1 MGGSDRGDSTS
12 LRHEEK
18 TVRGN
23 VWSSSGEKTLISS
36 WFIRASFWGHRG
48 RLKPCWDQ
56 LSLEIFW
63 QVLGKTI
70 WGFAEVR
77 ELFVSNKRIF
87 KSKFIKVYFR
97 IISRYIQHNLHP
109 STSCPEISSLM
120 SIHFMMNPAQFPSI
134 KNDRSISMLCFLES
148 YSTQTMPVTTR
159 MTWHFF
165 VVWESQPKPS
175 FSHSHAGWGVDPRF
189 IRKNGGTLGM
199 VCTLNSQPHIYLN
212 KTWVSIGSQSPFK
225 GLR

>member
-18 TVRGN
+18 TIHGN
-23 VWSSSGEKTLISS
+23 VWSSSGEKMLISS
-36 WFIRASFWGHRG
+36 WFITASFWGHRG
-48 RLKPCWDQ
+48 RLFHLVGTNWAWRFIERTWEDD
-56 LSLEIFW
+56 FR
-63 QVLGKTI
+63 
-70 WGFAEVR
+70 GFAEVR

-199 VCTLNSQPHIYLN
+199 VCTLNSQPHIHLN
-212 KTWVSIGSQSPFK
+212 KTWVPIGVPIP
-225 GLR
+225 L